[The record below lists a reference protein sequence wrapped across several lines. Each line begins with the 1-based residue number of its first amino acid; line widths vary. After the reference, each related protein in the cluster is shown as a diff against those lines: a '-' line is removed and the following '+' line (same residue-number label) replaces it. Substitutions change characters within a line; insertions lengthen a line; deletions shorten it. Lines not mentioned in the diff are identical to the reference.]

1 MFQIRTFRKSRPHW
15 FKRLASESSGR
26 LFPGDLG
33 EGLCMN
39 TKAKITATTESGS
52 DQTGSGALFV
62 GGLAALLASTC
73 CLGPLV
79 LVALG
84 LSGAWIG
91 NLTLLEPYR
100 PFFIAGALV
109 ALFFAGRR
117 IFRPAQACQPGE
129 VCAVPRTRRIY
140 KIVFGIV
147 SALVLVALIFPYVA
161 KLLY

>member
-1 MFQIRTFRKSRPHW
+1 VRVEM
-15 FKRLASESSGR
+15 G
-26 LFPGDLG
+26 
-33 EGLCMN
+33 
-39 TKAKITATTESGS
+39 ESGS
-52 DQTGSGALFV
+52 DRTGSGALLV
-62 GGLAALLASTC
+62 GGVAAILASTC

-100 PFFIAGALV
+100 PFFIGGALV

-117 IFRPAQACQPGE
+117 IFRPARACEPGE
-129 VCAVPRTRRIY
+129 MCAVPQTRRVY

-147 SALVLVALIFPYVA
+147 SALVLIALVYPYVA
-161 KLLY
+161 KFFY

>member
-1 MFQIRTFRKSRPHW
+1 VRVEM
-15 FKRLASESSGR
+15 G
-26 LFPGDLG
+26 
-33 EGLCMN
+33 
-39 TKAKITATTESGS
+39 ESGS
-52 DQTGSGALFV
+52 GRTGSGALLV
-62 GGLAALLASTC
+62 GGVAAILASTC

-100 PFFIAGALV
+100 PFFIGGALV

-117 IFRPAQACQPGE
+117 IFRPARSCQPGE

-147 SALVLVALIFPYVA
+147 SALVLVALLYPYVV
-161 KLLY
+161 KLFY

>member
-1 MFQIRTFRKSRPHW
+1 MSI
-15 FKRLASESSGR
+15 
-26 LFPGDLG
+26 
-33 EGLCMN
+33 
-39 TKAKITATTESGS
+39 ATSKSGS
-52 DQTGSGALFV
+52 DHAGSGALLV
-62 GGLAALLASTC
+62 GGLAATLASTC

-117 IFRPAQACQPGE
+117 IFRPAPVCEPGE
-129 VCAVPRTRRIY
+129 CAQCLGLARRY

-147 SALVLVALIFPYVA
+147 SALVLIALVFPYVA
-161 KLLY
+161 KFFY

>member
-1 MFQIRTFRKSRPHW
+1 VRV
-15 FKRLASESSGR
+15 ES
-26 LFPGDLG
+26 
-33 EGLCMN
+33 
-39 TKAKITATTESGS
+39 AKSGS
-52 DQTGSGALFV
+52 DQTGSGALLV
-62 GGLAALLASTC
+62 GGLAAILASTC
-73 CLGPLV
+73 CLGPLI

-84 LSGAWIG
+84 LSGAWIA

-129 VCAVPRTRRIY
+129 VCAVPRSRRIY

-147 SALVLVALIFPYVA
+147 SALVLIALVYPFLA
-161 KLLY
+161 KLFY

>member
-1 MFQIRTFRKSRPHW
+1 VSVETGK
-15 FKRLASESSGR
+15 
-26 LFPGDLG
+26 
-33 EGLCMN
+33 
-39 TKAKITATTESGS
+39 SGS
-52 DQTGSGALFV
+52 TQTGSGALLV
-62 GGLAALLASTC
+62 GGLAAILASTC

-117 IFRPAQACQPGE
+117 ICRPAQACQAGA

-140 KIVFGIV
+140 
-147 SALVLVALIFPYVA
+147 
-161 KLLY
+161 